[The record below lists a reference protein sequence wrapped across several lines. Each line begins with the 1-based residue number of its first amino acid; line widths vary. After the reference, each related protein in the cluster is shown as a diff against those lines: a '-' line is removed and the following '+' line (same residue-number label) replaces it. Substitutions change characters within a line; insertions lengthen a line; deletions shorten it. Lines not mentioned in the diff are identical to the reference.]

1 MLERTTTL
9 LATATS
15 NPWIKSKRMRET
27 WILASGS
34 AY

>member
-1 MLERTTTL
+1 MLESTITL
-9 LATATS
+9 LATAIR

-27 WILASGS
+27 WVLASGS